1 MFRWWLSGQRLLDCS
16 SKPAARTLPIL
27 SSGRPATTFVCVQH
41 PHPAPAAAAVAAP
54 GLSSAQAGTP
64 PSSSPSSS
72 AISKPCN
79 RRREA
84 QRCPFSNL
92 LIGSPFVIF
101 GIGTPGSRAG
111 GGLAHTCPL
120 RQGRG
125 LSLRTHSRLQEG
137 LSGRALGAPKG
148 CCLSTR
154 SQDPDGW
161 GQTGEEC
168 LPTHFTSTC
177 LWG

>member
-1 MFRWWLSGQRLLDCS
+1 MARGFWIAPQSPRLARSPS
-16 SKPAARTLPIL
+16 SAQAAPPPPLCVSSTRIL
-27 SSGRPATTFVCVQH
+27 SL
-41 PHPAPAAAAVAAP
+41 

-101 GIGTPGSRAG
+101 GIGALGSRVG

-120 RQGRG
+120 RQARG
-125 LSLRTHSRLQEG
+125 PSLRTHSRLQEG

-148 CCLSTR
+148 CCLSTG
-154 SQDPDGW
+154 SQDPDRW
-161 GQTGEEC
+161 GQTGEGR